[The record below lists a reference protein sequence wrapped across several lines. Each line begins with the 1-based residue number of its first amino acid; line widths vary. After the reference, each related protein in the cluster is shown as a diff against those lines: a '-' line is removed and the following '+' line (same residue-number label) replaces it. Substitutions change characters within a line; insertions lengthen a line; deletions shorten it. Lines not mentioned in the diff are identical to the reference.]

1 MWRAAITSTTITQA
15 LKITLTAFQIC
26 FLIILRIA
34 CKKIHLSCLT
44 PLCYSKSL
52 RNPKSAFAY
61 LPLTSTSLVSY
72 WPDAHPVPV
81 LYTRD
86 HLSCTLG
93 SSAPPQRLISTAH
106 DITRLVFPDPSPRF
120 SCGVGYCLHVTPWML
135 ARLSL
140 DAPAAPSV
148 LLGLFWRDRGVER
161 TAMLDALLYLR
172 ALSVA

>member
-1 MWRAAITSTTITQA
+1 MQQFTFFFVQYIS
-15 LKITLTAFQIC
+15 
-26 FLIILRIA
+26 
-34 CKKIHLSCLT
+34 
-44 PLCYSKSL
+44 P
-52 RNPKSAFAY
+52 
-61 LPLTSTSLVSY
+61 VSS
-72 WPDAHPVPV
+72 DAHPVPAP
-81 LYTRD
+81 YTRD